1 MKTEVREENAFFSKL
16 NHCISQTLGSLKGGK
31 NQNINYEH
39 KFEGGKK
46 ALFYQALESIA
57 CLPSI
62 FSVDAN
68 IDCLK

>member
-1 MKTEVREENAFFSKL
+1 MLFFK
-16 NHCISQTLGSLKGGK
+16 IESLHFPNFGIFERGK
-31 NQNINYEH
+31 NQNLNYEH
-39 KFEGGKK
+39 KFEGRGE
-46 ALFYQALESIA
+46 ALFYQALESVA

>member
-1 MKTEVREENAFFSKL
+1 MLFFKTE
-16 NHCISQTLGSLKGGK
+16 SLHFPYFGVFERGE
-31 NQNINYEH
+31 NQNVNYEH

-46 ALFYQALESIA
+46 ALFYQALESVA

>member
-1 MKTEVREENAFFSKL
+1 MLFFKTE
-16 NHCISQTLGSLKGGK
+16 SLHFPYFGVFERGGNE
-31 NQNINYEH
+31 NQNVNYEH

-46 ALFYQALESIA
+46 ALFYQALESVA